1 MTHTDFNPAARS
13 TQPVT
18 SLRDVAAA
26 AAVSVSTASRVLS
39 GSSHPVS
46 EETRIRVLAAA
57 DRLRFEPN
65 RLARALATA
74 RSQTIGVVVHDVSD
88 PYFAEMIRG
97 LEDVAGPRNHALF
110 VSSSD
115 RDPHKELAVLRAFV
129 ANQVDAIVLAAS
141 ALTVQEYVSEMAALL
156 SRFEENGGVVVAIAE
171 QNYPNHR
178 VRFDHIAGTRQA
190 MLHLIEQGHRRIA
203 YLAGPTNLEVSSIRL
218 EGYRSSLEE
227 HGLEYEPDL
236 VECGW
241 FSMEGGAL
249 ATAALVERGEFTAIV
264 AANDLMAIGA
274 LSTLRD
280 RHLSVPED
288 MSVVGFDDIE
298 FSAYAPVPLTTVR
311 MPLAELGRAGA
322 GLVLDLLDGKDAP
335 APQAVPAELVVRES
349 TGPVPPLAG

>member
-1 MTHTDFNPAARS
+1 MTHTDLDGAVRS
-13 TQPVT
+13 SHRVT

-46 EETRIRVLAAA
+46 QETRARVLAAA
-57 DRLRFEPN
+57 DRLGFEPN

-97 LEDVAGPRNHALF
+97 LEDVAGPRDHALF

-115 RDPHKELAVLRAFV
+115 RDPHKELAVLRAFA

-141 ALTVQEYVSEMAALL
+141 ALTVQEYVSEMTTVL

-171 QNYPNHR
+171 QSYPVHR
-178 VRFDHIAGTRQA
+178 LRFDHLAGTRQA
-190 MLHLIEQGHRRIA
+190 MQHLIDHGHRRIA
-203 YLAGPTNLEVSSIRL
+203 YLAGPTNLDVSAIRL
-218 EGYRSSLEE
+218 EGYRKSLEE
-227 HGLEYEPDL
+227 HGLEYEPDM

-241 FSMEGGAL
+241 FSMEGGAQ
-249 ATAALVERGEFTAIV
+249 ATATLVEREEFTAIV

-280 RHLSVPED
+280 CHLSVPED

-322 GLVLDLLDGKDAP
+322 KLVLDLLDGKAAP
-335 APQAVPAELVVRES
+335 APQTVPAELVVRES
-349 TGPVPPLAG
+349 TGPAPPPAG

>member
-1 MTHTDFNPAARS
+1 MTHTDLNPVTGS
-13 TQPVT
+13 THRVT

-46 EETRIRVLAAA
+46 GETRTRVLAAA
-57 DRLRFEPN
+57 ERLGFEPN

-88 PYFAEMIRG
+88 PFFAEMIRG
-97 LEDVAGPRNHALF
+97 MEDVAGPRDHALF

-115 RDPHKELAVLRAFV
+115 RDPRKELAVLRAFV

-141 ALTVQEYVSEMAALL
+141 GLTVQGYKSEMTAVL

-171 QNYPNHR
+171 QSYPIHR
-178 VRFDHIAGTRQA
+178 LRFDHIAGIRQA
-190 MLHLIEQGHRRIA
+190 MEHLFEHGHRRIG
-203 YLAGPTNLEVSSIRL
+203 YLAGPTNLEVSSVRL
-218 EGYRSSLEE
+218 EGYRRSLEE

-241 FSMEGGAL
+241 FSMEGGAQ
-249 ATAALVERGEFTAIV
+249 ATAALAERERFTAIV

-274 LSTLRD
+274 LRTLRN
-280 RHLSVPED
+280 RHFSVPED
-288 MSVVGFDDIE
+288 ISVVGFDDIE

-322 GLVLDLLDGKDAP
+322 KLVLDLLDGTEAP
-335 APQAVPAELVVRES
+335 APRTVPAELVVRDS
-349 TGPVPPLAG
+349 TGPAPSPAG